1 MSAANA
7 VDISVLLGLVDW
19 DLWIRT
25 GLLGGAAC
33 SALCSFIICVN
44 IIREVAREKKQEK
57 RQKGQCPRKPN
68 YLIRLFFHSTR
79 RDGLLIRDNGYEFT
93 GRNNVK
99 SRIPFVVLS
108 LHFVKNL
115 LLSGIHRIRRGPG
128 A

>member
-57 RQKGQCPRKPN
+57 RQIGVEMENIPLDNTK
-68 YLIRLFFHSTR
+68 
-79 RDGLLIRDNGYEFT
+79 RDLT
-93 GRNNVK
+93 GRLK
-99 SRIPFVVLS
+99 
-108 LHFVKNL
+108 
-115 LLSGIHRIRRGPG
+115 
-128 A
+128 